1 MMQRHTMTAKP
12 FPDPAVIASNI
23 RLEAMLGEMNHR
35 VANSLQLVAAMV
47 SLEART
53 IADPAAREALQAT
66 QRRIDAVA
74 QVHSRLYR
82 SLGAAD
88 IDLAAYLT
96 DLAGQLHDSYSTD
109 TVDRPIQVEAATL
122 RVSIDRAISIGVI
135 VSELASNACKYAYAE
150 QEPGGVSITLST
162 GSDGSYRLVVEDRG
176 AGLPADGR
184 VHGTGMGRRLIELM
198 TQSLGATGSYEADA
212 PGTRYVLHGLA

>member
-109 TVDRPIQVEAATL
+109 RVDRPIQVEAATV
-122 RVSIDRAISIGVI
+122 RVPVDRAISIGDRQRARQQCLQICLWRAGAGWRFYYI
-135 VSELASNACKYAYAE
+135 VDQPGRQLSACRRGSRHRTPRRWPSARHWHGASADRTDGA
-150 QEPGGVSITLST
+150 EPG
-162 GSDGSYRLVVEDRG
+162 RN
-176 AGLPADGR
+176 
-184 VHGTGMGRRLIELM
+184 RRL
-198 TQSLGATGSYEADA
+198 
-212 PGTRYVLHGLA
+212 